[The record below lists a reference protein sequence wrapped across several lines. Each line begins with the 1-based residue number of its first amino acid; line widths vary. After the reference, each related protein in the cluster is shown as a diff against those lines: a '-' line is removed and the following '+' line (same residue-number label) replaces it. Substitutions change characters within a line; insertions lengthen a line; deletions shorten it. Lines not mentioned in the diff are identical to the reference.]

1 MMGSPMTDEQLDRAQ
16 ARLDANT
23 GGQVKLTP
31 EMRQV
36 YKEVGGSPH
45 LDGQYTVFG
54 EVVSGMEVLEAI
66 QKVAT
71 DDYDRPLEDVRML
84 RVYRKE

>member
-1 MMGSPMTDEQLDRAQ
+1 
-16 ARLDANT
+16 
-23 GGQVKLTP
+23 
-31 EMRQV
+31 
-36 YKEVGGSPH
+36 
-45 LDGQYTVFG
+45 
-54 EVVSGMEVLEAI
+54 MEVLEAI

>member
-1 MMGSPMTDEQLDRAQ
+1 
-16 ARLDANT
+16 
-23 GGQVKLTP
+23 
-31 EMRQV
+31 MRKV
-36 YKEVGGSPH
+36 YKEMGGSPH

-54 EVVSGMEVLEAI
+54 EVVSGMDVLEAI

-71 DDYDRPLEDVRML
+71 DEFDRPLEDVRML